1 MRVRARTSKK
11 IANNFIRAGQITY
24 EAAQIIYWLWI
35 VKTPLP
41 IKERVE
47 LICGSLSL
55 GRFLIVQRKR
65 GSRGAGA
72 PFFDY

>member
-1 MRVRARTSKK
+1 MRVCARASKK
-11 IANNFIRAGQITY
+11 IANNVIKAGQIAY

-35 VKTPLP
+35 VRTPLP

-55 GRFLIVQRKR
+55 GRFLMLQRKR